1 MNESA
6 EIGIFGGTGIY
17 DSGLLNDSKEITIDT
32 PYGKTSDSITVG
44 EFNGRKVAF
53 MPRHGKKHTIPPHLI
68 NFRANIWAFK
78 ELGVK
83 RIIAPSAVGSLKEEF
98 QPGHFALP
106 SQFIDFTKSRKGTFS
121 EDGRVIHISVADP
134 FCPELQNVILDT
146 VKNQEIEI
154 HKDCTYVCIEG
165 PRFSTKAESKFFRT
179 TGADIIGM
187 TLVPECQLARE
198 AQICYVSLST
208 ITDYDVWAEKP
219 VTAKEVMTTLAKNVE
234 MTKKLLTIMINQIP
248 EERSCSCERALE
260 EAEF

>member
-1 MNESA
+1 MNENV

-17 DSGLLNDSKEITIDT
+17 DSGILKNSKEITMDT

-44 EFNGRKVAF
+44 EFNGRNVAF

-98 QPGHFALP
+98 EPGHFALP

-121 EDGRVIHISVADP
+121 EDGKVIHISVADP
-134 FCPELQNVILDT
+134 FCPELQNVILNVT
-146 VKNQEIEI
+146 KKEKIQMHEN
-154 HKDCTYVCIEG
+154 CTYVCIEG
-165 PRFSTKAESKFFRT
+165 PRFSTKSESKFFRT

-198 AQICYVSLST
+198 AQICYVSIST
-208 ITDYDVWAEKP
+208 VTDYDVWAEKP
-219 VTAKEVMTTLAKNVE
+219 VTAKEVMETLAKNVE
-234 MTKKLLTIMINQIP
+234 TTKKILTLVIDQIP
-248 EERSCSCERALE
+248 EIKSCSCEKALE

>member
-17 DSGLLNDSKEITIDT
+17 DSGLLNDSKEITIET
-32 PYGKTSDSITVG
+32 PYGKTSDSITIG

-83 RIIAPSAVGSLKEEF
+83 RIIAPSAVGSLKEDF

-121 EDGRVIHISVADP
+121 ENGRVIHISVADP
-134 FCPELQNVILDT
+134 FCPELQNVVLDA
-146 VKNQEIEI
+146 VKDQEIEI

-187 TLVPECQLARE
+187 TLVPECQL
-198 AQICYVSLST
+198 SL
-208 ITDYDVWAEKP
+208 IH
-219 VTAKEVMTTLAKNVE
+219 
-234 MTKKLLTIMINQIP
+234 I
-248 EERSCSCERALE
+248 
-260 EAEF
+260 